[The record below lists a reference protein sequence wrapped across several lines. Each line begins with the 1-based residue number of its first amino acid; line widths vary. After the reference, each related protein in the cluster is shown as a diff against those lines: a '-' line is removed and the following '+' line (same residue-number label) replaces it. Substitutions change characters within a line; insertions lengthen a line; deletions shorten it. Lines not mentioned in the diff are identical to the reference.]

1 MALKNVELNS
11 SVITSTTTL
20 AVDLPACTAAAR
32 PSRHWGVMWVAP
44 SRMSRRSK
52 SQFKP
57 VRASA
62 PNTPTAPDSD
72 GVAMPW
78 KIDTST
84 PRMSTTIGTMAM
96 STSHASIRVNAMMAK
111 LTISTSTAATAATRR
126 FASSITH
133 PTMKPSKPAM
143 SSLVWIDGLPSSLRS
158 SSGMAG
164 PMSGFH
170 HDTIST

>member
-1 MALKNVELNS
+1 MALKKVELNS

-32 PSRHWGVMWVAP
+32 LSRHFGVMWVAP

-57 VRASA
+57 VSASA

-72 GVAMPW
+72 GVAIPW

-84 PRMSTTIGTMAM
+84 PRMSTTIGTIAM
-96 STSHASIRVNAMMAK
+96 STSHASIRVKNMIAK
-111 LTISTSTAATAATRR
+111 LAISTSTAAINATRR
-126 FASSITH
+126 LASSITQ
-133 PTMKPSKPAM
+133 PTMKPSSAAM
-143 SSLVWIDGLPSSLRS
+143 SSLVWTDGLPSSFRS
-158 SSGMAG
+158 SSGIAG

-170 HDTIST
+170 HETAST

>member
-1 MALKNVELNS
+1 MALKKVELNS
-11 SVITSTTTL
+11 SVMTSTTTL
-20 AVDLPACTAAAR
+20 AVDLPACTAAER
-32 PSRHWGVMWVAP
+32 LSRHWGVMWVAP
-44 SRMSRRSK
+44 SRMSNRSN

-72 GVAMPW
+72 GVAIPW

-84 PRMSTTIGTMAM
+84 PRMSTTIGTIAM
-96 STSHASIRVNAMMAK
+96 STSHASIRVNAMITK
-111 LTISTSTAATAATRR
+111 LTTSTSTAAMAAVRR
-126 FASSITH
+126 SLSSITQ
-133 PTMKPSKPAM
+133 PTMKPSKAAI

-158 SSGMAG
+158 STGMAG

-170 HDTIST
+170 HDATST